1 MKQDIKLFYSALEMT
16 KQAGERCFMREGCG
30 IAGIALTQEDAA
42 LPIFYALY
50 ALQHRGQESA
60 GIAVST
66 GEDFRAKGNGIGE
79 SAKDITLARGM
90 GFVYEVFNKH
100 RLESLK
106 GNIGIGH
113 VRYSTTGAS
122 QAENAE
128 PLLVNYRK
136 GKIAIAHNGN
146 LVNTAELRREL
157 ERDGRVFHSTT
168 DTEVIAQLLAK
179 ELVKYDP
186 IDAIKELMK
195 RVIGSYSLAILL
207 NDTLI
212 AVRDPLGIKPLCV
225 AEIQDTENGG
235 CSSGYIIASESPA
248 IEMLGGTSIRDVKPG
263 EVLMIKDGHLE
274 SHQLYRGR
282 NTAHCVFEY
291 IYFARPDSVLDGR
304 LVYDVRRKI
313 GERLAEE
320 SDVEADM
327 VSPVPDSG
335 ITFAIGYAKRA
346 KIDYLEG
353 FIKNR
358 YVGRTFIMPEEASRD
373 IAVRLKLNAV
383 RANVEG
389 KRIVLVD
396 DSIVRGTTSRK
407 IVGYLKKKGA
417 KEVHMRIGSPPI
429 IAPCYLGIDTP
440 TRDELLASKRSLDDI
455 CKFLNVDS
463 VGYLSMEGLI
473 DSVGIDANNLCLGCL
488 TEKYPVEIPGEVCVA
503 RQLKLTQ
510 F

>member
-1 MKQDIKLFYSALEMT
+1 MINYRGALS
-16 KQAGERCFMREGCG
+16 KKEGCG
-30 IAGIALTQEDAA
+30 ITGIALARGNAA

-60 GIAVST
+60 GIAVSVSA
-66 GEDFRAKGNGIGE
+66 GEEKEKENETSEYMG
-79 SAKDITLARGM
+79 DIPLIKGM
-90 GFVYEVFNKH
+90 GFVYEVFDSQ
-100 RLESLK
+100 RLESLT

-122 QAENAE
+122 EVENAE
-128 PLLVNYRK
+128 PLLVNYRR

-157 ERDGRVFHSTT
+157 ERDGRVFHSDT
-168 DTEVIAQLLAK
+168 DTEVIAHLLAK
-179 ELVKYDP
+179 ELVRHDP
-186 IDAIKELMK
+186 IEAIRELMK
-195 RVIGSYSLAILL
+195 RAIGSYSLVILL
-207 NDTLI
+207 NNTLI
-212 AVRDPLGIKPLCV
+212 AIRDPLGIKPLCLGEV
-225 AEIQDTENGG
+225 RDGG
-235 CSSGYIIASESPA
+235 EGIGEGHIIASESPA
-248 IEMLGGTSIRDVKPG
+248 IDMLGGDLIRDVRPG
-263 EVLMIKDGHLE
+263 EVLIVKEGDLE
-274 SHQLYRGR
+274 SHQLYRGK
-282 NTAHCVFEY
+282 NTAHCVFEH
-291 IYFARPDSVLDGR
+291 IYFARADSVLDGR

-320 SDVEADM
+320 CGVEADM

-346 KIDYLEG
+346 GLDYMEG

-358 YVGRTFIMPEEASRD
+358 YVGRTFIMPEKASRD
-373 IAVRLKLNAV
+373 TAVRLKLNAV

-396 DSIVRGTTSRK
+396 DSIVRGTTSRR
-407 IVGYLKKKGA
+407 IVDYLKKKGA

-429 IAPCYLGIDTP
+429 IAPCYLGINTP
-440 TRDELLASKRSLDDI
+440 TREELLASKRNLDEI
-455 CKFLNVDS
+455 REFLNADS
-463 VGYLSMEGLI
+463 IGYLSMEGLI
-473 DSVGIDANNLCLGCL
+473 DSVGMDANNLCLGCL
-488 TEKYPVEIPGEVCVA
+488 TEKYPVEIPGEVCIA